1 MEHLAQPVHSL
12 PTLARLSG
20 VALPRLRAI
29 LAAEDIKLLNWAW
42 VPHKH
47 LRGSYLDAI
56 RFAVAAPLLA
66 RRFTAA
72 EVSYVLGATV
82 DELFCGLTGCFQV
95 EIPRA
100 VVLDRLHGRAIRV
113 RFDVRGRLCEAGWA
127 RIGEP
132 AESSEMTLT
141 LYPSRLAE
149 AVLERASAHKSTG
162 AKLRHG
168 ALRAAGVSTGGRPT
182 PYSTHAGPPA
192 VVKELT

>member
-1 MEHLAQPVHSL
+1 MAASIHSL
-12 PTLARLSG
+12 PKLARLSG
-20 VALPRLRAI
+20 VALPRLRHI
-29 LAAEDIKLLNWAW
+29 LATRELELLNWTWTPARH
-42 VPHKH
+42 P
-47 LRGSYLDAI
+47 RGSYLDAI

-72 EVSYVLGATV
+72 EVSYVLGCTV

-100 VVLDRLHGRAIRV
+100 VVLAKLDGRAIRV

-132 AESSEMTLT
+132 AEPSDMLLT
-141 LYPSRLAE
+141 IYPMRLAE

-162 AKLRHG
+162 TKAKLPT
-168 ALRAAGVSTGGRPT
+168 LRTAGRCAGGRST
-182 PYSTHAGPPA
+182 PYFPA
-192 VVKELT
+192 RNSPAAVKELT